1 MYDQP
6 HVWYASYGSNL
17 SQDRFLFY
25 IKGGKP
31 KGATRVN
38 IGCRDKS
45 LPKDDRPINIPYL
58 LYFTKQAYPWAYK
71 GVAFIGLEKDMDNP
85 TLGRMYLVSEQ
96 QFIDVVSQENGDIEM
111 PTIDLKA
118 LQKAGSEVIFKDSWY
133 GNIIYIGELE
143 GYPIFTFTSPA
154 SMDAEPFVAPS
165 YEYLKVIIIGLQE
178 TYHYSQTE
186 IADYLLTKPG
196 ILNYFTR
203 DELIKIAFS

>member
-1 MYDQP
+1 MYAQP

-25 IKGGKP
+25 INGGKP
-31 KGATRVN
+31 EGATRIN

-45 LPKDDRPINIPYL
+45 LPKDNRPINIPYL

-71 GVAFIGLEKDMDNP
+71 GVAFIGLNKDHSNS

-111 PTIDLKA
+111 PIIDLKA
-118 LQKAGSEVIFKDSWY
+118 LQKVGSKVIFKDSWY

-143 GYPIFTFTSPA
+143 GYPIFTFTSSA
-154 SMDAEPFVAPS
+154 SMDAESFVAPS
-165 YEYLKVIIIGLQE
+165 YEYLKVIITGLQE
-178 TYHYSQTE
+178 TYFYTNKE

-196 ILNYFTR
+196 IMNNFTQE
-203 DELIKIAFS
+203 ELIKTAFS

>member
-17 SQDRFLFY
+17 SRDRFLFY
-25 IKGGKP
+25 IRGGKP
-31 KGATRVN
+31 EGATRIN

-45 LPKDDRPINIPYL
+45 LPKDSRPISIPYL
-58 LYFTKQAYPWAYK
+58 LYFIKQAYPWDYK
-71 GVAFIGLEKDMDNP
+71 GVAFIGLDKDEDNP
-85 TLGRMYLVSEQ
+85 ALGRMYLVSEQ
-96 QFIDVVSQENGDIEM
+96 QFIDVVSQENGNIEM
-111 PTIDLKA
+111 PVIDLKA

-143 GYPIFTFTSPA
+143 SYPIFTFTSSA
-154 SMDAEPFVAPS
+154 SIDAEPFVAPS
-165 YEYLKVIIIGLQE
+165 YEYLKVIMTGLQE
-178 TYHYSQTE
+178 TYHYSNKE

-196 ILNYFTR
+196 IMNNFTQ